1 MLQVGQKLSLED
13 KQSSPV
19 IFAIAETG
27 ENSNNIRR
35 LFELTRLEQGLEELR
50 EIYSEDAVSIIFCGI
65 RAEINIFYENFENI
79 DDL

>member
-1 MLQVGQKLSLED
+1 MLQVGQKLSHED

-50 EIYSEDAVSIIFCGI
+50 EIYSEEAVSIIFCGI
-65 RAEINIFYENFENI
+65 RAKNHNFLSEF
-79 DDL
+79 